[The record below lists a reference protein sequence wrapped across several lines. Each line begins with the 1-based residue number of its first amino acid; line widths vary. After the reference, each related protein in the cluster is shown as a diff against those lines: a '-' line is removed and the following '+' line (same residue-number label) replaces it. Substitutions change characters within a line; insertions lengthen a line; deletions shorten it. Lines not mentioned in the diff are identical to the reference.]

1 MKVCK
6 FYSQNVYKFCLLFT
20 KELKNA
26 AKIKVNPIVPVISSL
41 TSNFSFKNIIALS
54 AKIAKLCAKIL
65 SPFILGGDKK
75 AHSRQKIRTRY
86 PFQRQKASQ
95 TTKYFCIFF
104 AWSAPSFISPNLV
117 KITLLYN
124 HRRSIDIY
132 FSSTLCRRTR
142 KSHIHNRVCA

>member
-1 MKVCK
+1 M
-6 FYSQNVYKFCLLFT
+6 
-20 KELKNA
+20 
-26 AKIKVNPIVPVISSL
+26 PVISSL

-65 SPFILGGDKK
+65 SPFILSSDKK
-75 AHSRQKIRTRY
+75 VHSRQKIRVRY

-104 AWSAPSFISPNLV
+104 AWSASSFISPNLV

-124 HRRSIDIY
+124 HCRAIDVD

>member
-1 MKVCK
+1 
-6 FYSQNVYKFCLLFT
+6 LFT

-26 AKIKVNPIVPVISSL
+26 TKIKANPIVPVISSL

-75 AHSRQKIRTRY
+75 AHSRQKIRARY

-95 TTKYFCIFF
+95 TTKYFCIL
-104 AWSAPSFISPNLV
+104 ALRGLRQALSRQI
-117 KITLLYN
+117 
-124 HRRSIDIY
+124 
-132 FSSTLCRRTR
+132 
-142 KSHIHNRVCA
+142 